1 MFHGSMVVKNRN
13 ILCVVKQ
20 GKTDFVSLNLRDYI
34 TINIKLND
42 KEMKQ
47 IQNKCE
53 KTYNDMRHILWCL
66 MPLST
71 IIQLYCGG
79 QFYWWRKPEY
89 TEKPLTCRKLLT
101 KVITQCCI
109 EYTSP

>member
-1 MFHGSMVVKNRN
+1 M
-13 ILCVVKQ
+13 
-20 GKTDFVSLNLRDYI
+20 RDYI

-89 TEKPLTCRKLLT
+89 TEKTTDLPQ
-101 KVITQCCI
+101 VIDKSYHTML
-109 EYTSP
+109 Y